1 MGVTRFAARGDQR
14 LSFESSGEDDGTPV
28 VVLHDLLA
36 DRGQVR
42 PLGAA
47 LREVGFRV
55 TLPDA
60 RGHGA
65 SPMIGG
71 RSLPISELAADVLA
85 VIEAEGL
92 DRAHIV
98 AFGWAAAIALELA
111 ARSPE
116 RVISLVLVT
125 PNVPALVAYLPV
137 DEARQYGAAQT
148 ELIREASAA
157 AYKGLTA
164 RALDLYQ
171 GIRWGSDWREHLTKP
186 RLGAIRRAAAN
197 LAPLLDGM
205 APEQRDRD
213 VLRRV
218 VAPVTILLREASPA
232 FERWNAEALAL
243 TIPQASVQTATI
255 PGEDA
260 GRATITPEWAPVLLR
275 VLAAQGQ

>member
-1 MGVTRFAARGDQR
+1 VTRFATRGDQR
-14 LSFESSGEDDGTPV
+14 LSFESSGEDTGAPV
-28 VVLHDLLA
+28 VILHDLLA
-36 DRGQVR
+36 DHGQVR

-71 RSLPISELAADVLA
+71 RSLPISELAADVRS
-85 VIEAEGL
+85 IMEAEGL
-92 DRAHIV
+92 DQAHIV
-98 AFGWAAAIALELA
+98 AFGWSAAIALQLA

-125 PNVPALVAYLPV
+125 PNIPALIADLPV

-148 ELIREASAA
+148 DLIRDASAA
-157 AYKGLTA
+157 AYKGLTD

-171 GIRWGSDWREHLTKP
+171 GIRWGSDWRDHLTKP

-205 APEQRDRD
+205 APEQLDREA
-213 VLRRV
+213 LGHV
-218 VAPVTILLREASPA
+218 VAPVTIFLREASPA

-243 TIPQASVQTATI
+243 AIPQSSVQTAAI
-255 PGEDA
+255 SGDDA
-260 GRATITPEWAPVLLR
+260 ARSTITPEWAPVLLR
-275 VLAAQGQ
+275 LLAK